1 MRRGHPKPKGTDF
14 KGKVV
19 RSQVS
24 LDERRAKMKF
34 LKATSKCLRC
44 GEDRALGR

>member
-1 MRRGHPKPKGTDF
+1 MRRAKGKDL

-19 RSQVS
+19 RSQLS
-24 LDERRAKMKF
+24 LDERRAKMKS